1 MKILLLEDDIALN
14 KSICDALIYSGYDVD
29 TFFDG
34 NDVIENLD
42 KIYDLYIMDINVPN
56 ISGLELL
63 NLIHNQTCQS
73 KIIMISANTDINIIK
88 NAYNLGC
95 IDYLK
100 KPFHL
105 NELQLRINNI
115 IKTRQINSMHK
126 RLSKSYSFDLNT
138 RTLLFNGESLTLNRR
153 QLQVIELLAKNRA
166 NVVTFDMFRHY
177 IWEDEL
183 ISDTTIRS
191 EIYRLKKNL
200 KENFIKTI
208 RNIGY
213 IIERPD

>member
-14 KSICDALIYSGYDVD
+14 KSICDALIYSGYSVD

-34 NDVIENLD
+34 NDVIDNLSS
-42 KIYDLYIMDINVPN
+42 IYDLYIMDINVPN

-63 NLIHNQTCQS
+63 NLIHNQTNQS

-105 NELQLRINNI
+105 EELRIKI
-115 IKTRQINSMHK
+115 DMLFSNSNSLLEELTLK
-126 RLSKSYSFDLNT
+126 PDSNLSKKEKRFLSLLLKNKNSVTTYQMIDEFVYEDKLMSMDGLRALVRRL
-138 RTLLFNGESLTLNRR
+138 RTKLEDD
-153 QLQVIELLAKNRA
+153 VIKN
-166 NVVTFDMFRHY
+166 VLEEGY
-177 IWEDEL
+177 
-183 ISDTTIRS
+183 TI
-191 EIYRLKKNL
+191 K
-200 KENFIKTI
+200 
-208 RNIGY
+208 
-213 IIERPD
+213 

>member
-14 KSICDALIYSGYDVD
+14 KSICDALIYSGYSVD

-34 NDVIENLD
+34 NDVIDNLNS
-42 KIYDLYIMDINVPN
+42 IYDLYIMDINVPN

-105 NELQLRINNI
+105 EELRIKI
-115 IKTRQINSMHK
+115 DMLFSNSNSLLEELK
-126 RLSKSYSFDLNT
+126 LKPDSNLSKKEKRFLSLLLKNKNQVTTYQMIDEFVYEDKLMSMDGLRALVRRLRTKLEDDVIKNVLEEGYS
-138 RTLLFNGESLTLNRR
+138 
-153 QLQVIELLAKNRA
+153 
-166 NVVTFDMFRHY
+166 
-177 IWEDEL
+177 
-183 ISDTTIRS
+183 
-191 EIYRLKKNL
+191 
-200 KENFIKTI
+200 IK
-208 RNIGY
+208 
-213 IIERPD
+213 

>member
-14 KSICDALIYSGYDVD
+14 KSICDALIYSGYSVD

-34 NDVIENLD
+34 NDVIDNLSS
-42 KIYDLYIMDINVPN
+42 IYDLYIMDINVPN

-63 NLIHNQTCQS
+63 NLIHNQTNQS

-105 NELQLRINNI
+105 EELRIKI
-115 IKTRQINSMHK
+115 DMLFSNSNSLLEELK
-126 RLSKSYSFDLNT
+126 LKPDSNLSKKEKRFLSLLLKNKNQVTTYQMIDEFVYEDKLMSMDGLRALVRRL
-138 RTLLFNGESLTLNRR
+138 RTKLEDD
-153 QLQVIELLAKNRA
+153 VIKN
-166 NVVTFDMFRHY
+166 VLEEGY
-177 IWEDEL
+177 
-183 ISDTTIRS
+183 TI
-191 EIYRLKKNL
+191 K
-200 KENFIKTI
+200 
-208 RNIGY
+208 
-213 IIERPD
+213 

>member
-14 KSICDALIYSGYDVD
+14 KSICDALIYSGYSVD

-42 KIYDLYIMDINVPN
+42 SMYDLYIMDINVPN

-105 NELQLRINNI
+105 EELRIKIDMLFSNSNSLLEELTLKPDSNLSKKEKRFLTLLLNNKNSVTTYQMIDEFVYEDKLMTMDGLRALVRRLRTKLEKDI
-115 IKTRQINSMHK
+115 IKN
-126 RLSKSYSFDLNT
+126 
-138 RTLLFNGESLTLNRR
+138 
-153 QLQVIELLAKNRA
+153 VIEEG
-166 NVVTFDMFRHY
+166 Y
-177 IWEDEL
+177 
-183 ISDTTIRS
+183 TI
-191 EIYRLKKNL
+191 K
-200 KENFIKTI
+200 
-208 RNIGY
+208 
-213 IIERPD
+213 